1 MHSEVIM
8 WIGYKQKNLEAVPE
22 RLNIQFQNILLLCS
36 DHRASLE
43 SAGPQ
48 NSCDRLNALGDNQLP
63 PDSHSAW
70 KLHASACMH
79 ALINSTEAADCHLM
93 HSSGRK
99 NTQCTKKG
107 ARSLVKLYGS
117 DGNRNSRV
125 LILVSCIG
133 VKLSLLTLELC
144 ISWCLLTKT
153 RFKRFVTAISFTC
166 NHWQVPKRKFRVYRY
181 VDKKALVDRCHSI
194 ESRRRH
200 LRQRITP
207 LHFRPIYQKI

>member
-1 MHSEVIM
+1 MRGKTRACRSNHADGLLAKIKLAGCP
-8 WIGYKQKNLEAVPE
+8 WAPKYPIPNLS
-22 RLNIQFQNILLLCS
+22 LC
-36 DHRASLE
+36 
-43 SAGPQ
+43 
-48 NSCDRLNALGDNQLP
+48 
-63 PDSHSAW
+63 
-70 KLHASACMH
+70 
-79 ALINSTEAADCHLM
+79 
-93 HSSGRK
+93 
-99 NTQCTKKG
+99 
-107 ARSLVKLYGS
+107 S

-181 VDKKALVDRCHSI
+181 VDKKAVVDRCHSI

-207 LHFRPIYQKI
+207 LHFRPIYQKIWNFIRNRNWQSVKMKGSFFCLSEKDFTPIFWSDGCAQSIAHISIKLYL